1 MIKIKKILIIF
12 LFFSNYLFAQTIE
25 PLKNYSLQ
33 NILENDEINYKIL
46 EGCISIYSAVT
57 ELTRERYPDLGDQFF
72 EMTETLNP
80 YGIIALSKIQGK
92 QYNDAEKFFF
102 NNVTNLKDKY
112 IDEMNKN
119 GKLNGSYF
127 KGSFLGDD
135 LTFCYETTKYLRL
148 AIMESLGE

>member
-1 MIKIKKILIIF
+1 MKKLFVILF
-12 LFFSNYLFAQTIE
+12 LVLITSQIQAVE
-25 PLKNYSLQ
+25 PLKNNSLE

-46 EGCISIYSAVT
+46 EGCISLYTAII
-57 ELTRERYPDLGDQFF
+57 ELTRERYPDIGGQFS
-72 EMTETLNP
+72 EITETLNP
-80 YGIIALSKIQGK
+80 YGILALSKIQG
-92 QYNDAEKFFF
+92 QPYNEAKKIFF
-102 NNVTNLKDKY
+102 NNISDLKNQY

-135 LTFCYETTKYLRL
+135 LTFCYEVTRYLQL

>member
-1 MIKIKKILIIF
+1 MIKIKKIFIIL

-25 PLKNYSLQ
+25 PLTNYSFE
-33 NILENDEINYKIL
+33 NIIEDNEANYKIL

-57 ELTRERYPDLGDQFF
+57 ELTREKYPDLGNQFS

-92 QYNDAEKFFF
+92 PYNEVEKIFF
-102 NNVTNLKDKY
+102 NNVTSLRDKY

>member
-1 MIKIKKILIIF
+1 MIKIKKIFIIL

-25 PLKNYSLQ
+25 PLTNYSFE
-33 NILENDEINYKIL
+33 NIIEDNEANYKIL

-57 ELTRERYPDLGDQFF
+57 ELTREKYPDLGNQFS

-92 QYNDAEKFFF
+92 TYKEAENIFF
-102 NNVTNLKDKY
+102 NNVSSLKDQY

-135 LTFCYETTKYLRL
+135 LSFCYEVTRYLQL
-148 AIMESLGE
+148 VIMESLGE

>member
-57 ELTRERYPDLGDQFF
+57 ELTKERYPDLGDQFF

-80 YGIIALSKIQGK
+80 YGIIALSKIQEK
-92 QYNDAEKFFF
+92 PYNEVEIIFF
-102 NNVTNLKDKY
+102 NNVTSLRDKY

>member
-1 MIKIKKILIIF
+1 MIKIKKIFIIL

-25 PLKNYSLQ
+25 PLKNYSLE
-33 NILENDEINYKIL
+33 NILENDGINYKIL
-46 EGCISIYSAVT
+46 EGCISLYMAVT
-57 ELTRERYPDLGDQFF
+57 ELTREKYPDLGNQFS

-92 QYNDAEKFFF
+92 TYKEAENIFF
-102 NNVTNLKDKY
+102 NNVSSLKDQY

-127 KGSFLGDD
+127 KGSFLGED
-135 LTFCYETTKYLRL
+135 LSFCYEVTRYLQL
-148 AIMESLGE
+148 VIMESLGE

>member
-1 MIKIKKILIIF
+1 MKKLFVILF
-12 LFFSNYLFAQTIE
+12 LVLITSQIQAVE
-25 PLKNYSLQ
+25 PLKNNSLE

-80 YGIIALSKIQGK
+80 YGIIALSKIHGK
-92 QYNDAEKFFF
+92 SYNEVEKIFF
-102 NNVTNLKDKY
+102 NNVISLRNKY

>member
-12 LFFSNYLFAQTIE
+12 LCFSNYLFAQTIE
-25 PLKNYSLQ
+25 PLKNYSLE

-92 QYNDAEKFFF
+92 SYNEVEKIFF
-102 NNVTNLKDKY
+102 NNVTSLRDKY

>member
-57 ELTRERYPDLGDQFF
+57 ELTKERYPDLGDQFF

-80 YGIIALSKIQGK
+80 YGIIALSKIQEK
-92 QYNDAEKFFF
+92 PYNEVEIIFF
-102 NNVTNLKDKY
+102 NNVT
-112 IDEMNKN
+112 
-119 GKLNGSYF
+119 
-127 KGSFLGDD
+127 
-135 LTFCYETTKYLRL
+135 
-148 AIMESLGE
+148 SL

>member
-1 MIKIKKILIIF
+1 MINIKKIFIIL
-12 LFFSNYLFAQTIE
+12 LFFSNCLFAQTIE
-25 PLKNYSLQ
+25 PLTNYSFE
-33 NILENDEINYKIL
+33 NIVEDNEANYKIL
-46 EGCISIYSAVT
+46 EGCISIYSAVI
-57 ELTRERYPDLGDQFF
+57 ELTREKYPDLGNQFS

-92 QYNDAEKFFF
+92 TYKEAENIFF
-102 NNVTNLKDKY
+102 NNVSSLKDQY

-135 LTFCYETTKYLRL
+135 LSFCYEVTRYLQL
-148 AIMESLGE
+148 VIMESLGE

>member
-1 MIKIKKILIIF
+1 MIKIKKIFIIL

-25 PLKNYSLQ
+25 PLTNYSFE
-33 NILENDEINYKIL
+33 NIVEDNEANYKIL
-46 EGCISIYSAVT
+46 EGCISIYLAVT
-57 ELTRERYPDLGDQFF
+57 ELTIERYPDLGNQFS

-92 QYNDAEKFFF
+92 TYKEAENIFF
-102 NNVTNLKDKY
+102 NNVSSLKDQY

-135 LTFCYETTKYLRL
+135 LSFCYEVTRYLQL
-148 AIMESLGE
+148 VIKESLGE

>member
-1 MIKIKKILIIF
+1 MKKLFVILFII
-12 LFFSNYLFAQTIE
+12 LTSSKTQAIE
-25 PLKNYSLQ
+25 PLKNNSLE

-46 EGCISIYSAVT
+46 EGCISLYMAVT
-57 ELTRERYPDLGDQFF
+57 ELTREKYPDLGNQFS

-80 YGIIALSKIQGK
+80 YGIISLSKMQG
-92 QYNDAEKFFF
+92 QPYNEVKKIFF
-102 NNVTNLKDKY
+102 NNVSNLKEQY

-135 LTFCYETTKYLRL
+135 LSFCYEVTRYLQL

>member
-1 MIKIKKILIIF
+1 MRKIKKIFIIF

-25 PLKNYSLQ
+25 PLKNYSLE

-80 YGIIALSKIQGK
+80 YGIIALSKIQEK
-92 QYNDAEKFFF
+92 PYNEVEIIFF
-102 NNVTNLKDKY
+102 NNVTSLRDKY

-135 LTFCYETTKYLRL
+135 LTFCYETTRYLRL

>member
-1 MIKIKKILIIF
+1 MIKIKNIFIIL

-25 PLKNYSLQ
+25 PLKNYSLE

-46 EGCISIYSAVT
+46 EGCISLYMAVT
-57 ELTRERYPDLGDQFF
+57 ELTREKYPDLGNQFS

-80 YGIIALSKIQGK
+80 YGIIALSKIHGK
-92 QYNDAEKFFF
+92 TYKEAENIFF
-102 NNVTNLKDKY
+102 NNVSSLKDQY

-135 LTFCYETTKYLRL
+135 LSFCYEVTRYLQL
-148 AIMESLGE
+148 VIMESLGE

>member
-1 MIKIKKILIIF
+1 MKKIFIIF

-25 PLKNYSLQ
+25 PLKNYSLE

-80 YGIIALSKIQGK
+80 YGIIALSKIQEK
-92 QYNDAEKFFF
+92 PYNEVEIIFF
-102 NNVTNLKDKY
+102 NNVTSLRDKY

>member
-1 MIKIKKILIIF
+1 MMKNIFTIF

-25 PLKNYSLQ
+25 PLKNYSLE

-46 EGCISIYSAVT
+46 EGCISLYSAIT
-57 ELTRERYPDLGDQFF
+57 ELTIERYPDLGDQFF
-72 EMTETLNP
+72 EMTETLKP
-80 YGIIALSKIQGK
+80 YGIIALSKIK
-92 QYNDAEKFFF
+92 KKSYNEVENLFF
-102 NNVTNLKDKY
+102 NNVNSLRDKY
-112 IDEMNKN
+112 INEMNKN

-135 LTFCYETTKYLRL
+135 LTFCYETTRYLRL

>member
-1 MIKIKKILIIF
+1 MKKLFVILF
-12 LFFSNYLFAQTIE
+12 LVLITSQVQALE
-25 PLKNYSLQ
+25 PLKNNSLE

-46 EGCISIYSAVT
+46 EGCISLYTAVT
-57 ELTRERYPDLGDQFF
+57 ELTRERYPDLGDQFS

-92 QYNDAEKFFF
+92 PYNEVEKIFF
-102 NNVTNLKDKY
+102 NNVTSLRDKY

-135 LTFCYETTKYLRL
+135 LSFCHEVTRYLQL
-148 AIMESLGE
+148 VIMESLGE

>member
-25 PLKNYSLQ
+25 PLKNYSLE

-46 EGCISIYSAVT
+46 EGCISIYLAVT
-57 ELTRERYPDLGDQFF
+57 ELTKERYPDLGDQFF

-80 YGIIALSKIQGK
+80 YGIIALSKIQDK
-92 QYNDAEKFFF
+92 PYNEVEKIFF
-102 NNVTNLKDKY
+102 NNVTNLRDKY

>member
-1 MIKIKKILIIF
+1 MKKIFIIF
-12 LFFSNYLFAQTIE
+12 LFFSNYLLAQTIE
-25 PLKNYSLQ
+25 PLKNYSLE

-46 EGCISIYSAVT
+46 EGCVSIYLAVT

-80 YGIIALSKIQGK
+80 YGIISLSKMQEQPYSEAKKI
-92 QYNDAEKFFF
+92 FF
-102 NNVTNLKDKY
+102 NNVSNLKDQY

-127 KGSFLGDD
+127 KGSFLGED
-135 LTFCYETTKYLRL
+135 LSFCYEVTRYFQL
-148 AIMESLGE
+148 AIKESLDE

>member
-1 MIKIKKILIIF
+1 M
-12 LFFSNYLFAQTIE
+12 FFSNYLFAQTIE
-25 PLKNYSLQ
+25 PLTNYSFE
-33 NILENDEINYKIL
+33 NIVEDNEANYKIL

-57 ELTRERYPDLGDQFF
+57 ELTREKYPDLGNQFS

-92 QYNDAEKFFF
+92 TYKEAENIFF
-102 NNVTNLKDKY
+102 NNVSSLKDQY

-127 KGSFLGDD
+127 KGSFLGED
-135 LTFCYETTKYLRL
+135 LSFCYEVTRYLQL
-148 AIMESLGE
+148 VIMESLGE

>member
-25 PLKNYSLQ
+25 PLKNYSLE

-92 QYNDAEKFFF
+92 PYNEVENLFF
-102 NNVTNLKDKY
+102 NNVNSLRDKY
-112 IDEMNKN
+112 INEMNKN

>member
-57 ELTRERYPDLGDQFF
+57 E
-72 EMTETLNP
+72 
-80 YGIIALSKIQGK
+80 
-92 QYNDAEKFFF
+92 
-102 NNVTNLKDKY
+102 
-112 IDEMNKN
+112 
-119 GKLNGSYF
+119 
-127 KGSFLGDD
+127 
-135 LTFCYETTKYLRL
+135 
-148 AIMESLGE
+148 

>member
-1 MIKIKKILIIF
+1 M
-12 LFFSNYLFAQTIE
+12 FFSNYLFAQTIE
-25 PLKNYSLQ
+25 PLTNYSFE
-33 NILENDEINYKIL
+33 NIVEDNEANYKIL

-57 ELTRERYPDLGDQFF
+57 ELTREKYPDLGNQFS

-92 QYNDAEKFFF
+92 TYKEAENIFF
-102 NNVTNLKDKY
+102 NNVSSLKDQY

-135 LTFCYETTKYLRL
+135 LSFCYEVTRYLQL
-148 AIMESLGE
+148 VIMESLGE

>member
-1 MIKIKKILIIF
+1 MKILFVILF
-12 LFFSNYLFAQTIE
+12 LILTFSKVQAIE
-25 PLKNYSLQ
+25 PLRNNSLE

-46 EGCISIYSAVT
+46 EGCISLYTAVT
-57 ELTRERYPDLGDQFF
+57 ALTSERYPDLGDQFS

-92 QYNDAEKFFF
+92 QYNEVEQIFF
-102 NNVTNLKDKY
+102 NNVTNLRDKY

-135 LTFCYETTKYLRL
+135 LTFCYEVTRYLQL
-148 AIMESLGE
+148 AITESLGE

>member
-1 MIKIKKILIIF
+1 MIKIKKIFIIL

-25 PLKNYSLQ
+25 PLTNYSFE
-33 NILENDEINYKIL
+33 NIVEDNEANYKIL

-57 ELTRERYPDLGDQFF
+57 ELTREKYPDLGNQFS

-80 YGIIALSKIQGK
+80 YGIIALSKMQG
-92 QYNDAEKFFF
+92 QPYNEAKNIFF
-102 NNVTNLKDKY
+102 NNVSNLKDQY

-135 LTFCYETTKYLRL
+135 LSFCYEVTRYLQL
-148 AIMESLGE
+148 VIMESLGE

>member
-57 ELTRERYPDLGDQFF
+57 ELTKERYPDLGDQFF

-80 YGIIALSKIQGK
+80 YGIIALSKIQEK
-92 QYNDAEKFFF
+92 PYNEVEIIFF
-102 NNVTNLKDKY
+102 NNVTSLKDKY

-127 KGSFLGDD
+127 KGSFLADD
-135 LTFCYETTKYLRL
+135 LSFCHEVTRHLQL
-148 AIMESLGE
+148 VIMESLGE

>member
-1 MIKIKKILIIF
+1 MIKIKKIFIIL

-25 PLKNYSLQ
+25 PLTNYSFE
-33 NILENDEINYKIL
+33 NIVEDNEANYKIL
-46 EGCISIYSAVT
+46 EGCISIYSAVI
-57 ELTRERYPDLGDQFF
+57 ELTREKYPDLGNQFS

-92 QYNDAEKFFF
+92 TYKEAENIFF
-102 NNVTNLKDKY
+102 NNVSSLKDQY

>member
-1 MIKIKKILIIF
+1 MKKIFIIF
-12 LFFSNYLFAQTIE
+12 LFFSNYLFSQTIE
-25 PLKNYSLQ
+25 PLKNYSLE

-46 EGCISIYSAVT
+46 EGCISIYSAIT
-57 ELTRERYPDLGDQFF
+57 ELTRKRYPDLGDQFF

-92 QYNDAEKFFF
+92 PYNEVENLFF
-102 NNVTNLKDKY
+102 NNVTNLRDKY

-148 AIMESLGE
+148 AIMETLGE

>member
-57 ELTRERYPDLGDQFF
+57 ELTKERYPDLGDQFF

-92 QYNDAEKFFF
+92 TYKEAENIFF
-102 NNVTNLKDKY
+102 NNVSSLKDQY